1 MGIKDLSLEEMCTT
15 TERQQFDRKSARIE
29 AAAIA
34 IHIVAFA
41 NADGG
46 TLAVGIEDN
55 GEITGIDEYG
65 HNINELLR
73 APFDFCVPSI
83 RVETK
88 IIDCIDCKN
97 KENHIL
103 QISVPQSSE
112 LHANQR
118 DEVYYRMGDKSKK
131 LTFEERLLLMYA
143 KGARYYEDEPVYRSS
158 MEDIEMSAVAEYC
171 KKIGY
176 GKTPEEF
183 IRQNKDFIVDANGRQ
198 EMSGAAILLFGK
210 DPQQFFKRA
219 RVRFIRYDGT
229 EGKFV
234 TEPEYPEFVWKEM
247 IVNAVTHRDYS
258 IKGTD
263 IQIKMFDD
271 HMTVESPGTLP
282 GIVRLNTMRQVHFS
296 RNPKIAELLHAY
308 EYVREFGEGVDRIY
322 NEMKAAG
329 FPEPEYKMESFM
341 LNATIRTK
349 YTSIDKSVTPQVTP
363 QVKVLEFCHIPRKKA
378 EIAKYCGYKDIKHF
392 TKKYLIPLIEE
403 GKLEM
408 TIPEKP
414 NSRNQ
419 KYVISRKS

>member
-73 APFDFCVPSI
+73 VPFDFCVPSI

-234 TEPEYPEFVWKEM
+234 TEPEY
-247 IVNAVTHRDYS
+247 
-258 IKGTD
+258 
-263 IQIKMFDD
+263 
-271 HMTVESPGTLP
+271 
-282 GIVRLNTMRQVHFS
+282 
-296 RNPKIAELLHAY
+296 
-308 EYVREFGEGVDRIY
+308 
-322 NEMKAAG
+322 
-329 FPEPEYKMESFM
+329 KMESFM

>member
-73 APFDFCVPSI
+73 VPFDFCVPSI

-143 KGARYYEDEPVYRSS
+143 KGARYYEDEPVYRS
-158 MEDIEMSAVAEYC
+158 
-171 KKIGY
+171 
-176 GKTPEEF
+176 
-183 IRQNKDFIVDANGRQ
+183 
-198 EMSGAAILLFGK
+198 
-210 DPQQFFKRA
+210 
-219 RVRFIRYDGT
+219 
-229 EGKFV
+229 
-234 TEPEYPEFVWKEM
+234 
-247 IVNAVTHRDYS
+247 
-258 IKGTD
+258 
-263 IQIKMFDD
+263 
-271 HMTVESPGTLP
+271 
-282 GIVRLNTMRQVHFS
+282 
-296 RNPKIAELLHAY
+296 
-308 EYVREFGEGVDRIY
+308 
-322 NEMKAAG
+322 
-329 FPEPEYKMESFM
+329 
-341 LNATIRTK
+341 
-349 YTSIDKSVTPQVTP
+349 
-363 QVKVLEFCHIPRKKA
+363 
-378 EIAKYCGYKDIKHF
+378 
-392 TKKYLIPLIEE
+392 
-403 GKLEM
+403 
-408 TIPEKP
+408 
-414 NSRNQ
+414 
-419 KYVISRKS
+419 